1 MNNPPILKSKLIM
14 PELPASFLLTGRLK
28 NLHQNMDHCRAV
40 TISAPAGYGKTTLT
54 VSYFNYHAPDS
65 FRVCWYRLDQEDNK
79 PSVFINHLIEALFP
93 EEISEFAESRK
104 TISNNLSIEFDSA
117 DVLPLICNEMWT
129 YHQHSQFSRAYIVLD
144 DFQYAVQ
151 NQDIIDMIRYL
162 FDNLP
167 PSFSI
172 LILTRGSTEIF
183 TEKQKLEKTVLKI
196 GMEDLAFTE
205 SEIENIITKMIQP
218 YTDNKLAQI
227 IAASTEG
234 WIAGIIL
241 LCQSAKDKA
250 SDISIVYPGKMTY
263 ANNLF
268 RYLSLEV
275 FKSVE
280 SNTQDALA
288 RLALL
293 QDFSEVEASEILEI
307 GDIKALMDKCMN
319 FGMFI
324 QKIPGN
330 PVVYRF
336 HSLFREFMLY
346 ILNSRYTYEKIEELH
361 LKAAQYYINHS
372 FYFRA
377 AEHISQ
383 CKDPSSALDIV
394 INAGF
399 NKFLIGEKAELKT
412 WLDLLSDELIDL
424 NPIILMYKAQLMPNS
439 RQPEMI
445 EPLQKAVRQSL
456 NDNNLE
462 IYFNLSSVLIYI
474 LVCNNNMKGLLEM
487 TPDISHKLQYA
498 SREMKNAMKI
508 LEMVRYMAQEQY
520 TLAEAE
526 SESTLY
532 NLLPEDSQWLYLVL
546 SSITYTCLGKLDKA
560 IACME
565 KALVLKNFKSV
576 EPARGFVLLFLS
588 AALCMKNQL
597 ENLPANLYEIL
608 DIGEKYDYDYLSA
621 YGSLIA
627 SYKNYASLNMN
638 ASIEMLDHAIFHYNQ
653 ISNKAMEAI
662 CKMLRLLWSIEENN
676 ISQCLE
682 EAQKNHDLISS
693 LSSGL
698 MTMEISQSI
707 LGAIA
712 REAEEFD
719 VAERCLLSAIE
730 GARQK
735 KTYQVLC
742 GSLIHL
748 SRLYFI
754 QGNTEQGHNY
764 LKQAMELADRNNYL
778 MFWNI
783 HIPTLAEMMLR
794 SMRYGYFSD
803 FARKLLCKFYDTK
816 TIAYLSHKITN
827 MDENEIPMFINDFIS
842 AYKEEKYKHLYF
854 VKATLFGKPE
864 ISVNGTNITDTEWKT
879 KKVSDFLYYLLLNC
893 DNTISKEG
901 LADIL
906 WPNSDSKSAIASQR
920 TALYHLRK
928 ILYKYGVEVT
938 GEKAFISETTG
949 GLIIKN
955 NDFLELDIHEFMNL
969 YKELASLNNSF
980 QDENKIK
987 ILKKMISIYRGDLM
1001 EGSDYGDIVISER
1014 ERLKEI
1020 FIEACEKLSLIYMDC
1035 GQLGEA
1041 ENTLR
1046 HALTHDPYNEN
1057 ICLELLKLYMS
1068 QGKRN
1073 KAVKLYYSFK
1083 KRFEQELDLKVDNS
1097 LTEAIRN
1104 SKPEKHSSKKK

>member
-14 PELPASFLLTGRLK
+14 PELPASFLMTDRLK
-28 NLHQNMDHCRAV
+28 NLHQKMNHCRAAI
-40 TISAPAGYGKTTLT
+40 ISAPAGYGKTTLT
-54 VSYFNYHAPDS
+54 VSYFNYHTPVS

-104 TISNNLSIEFDSA
+104 TISSNLSKEFESA
-117 DVLPLICNEMWT
+117 NVLPLICNEMWT
-129 YHQHSQFSRAYIVLD
+129 YHQYSQLSRSYIVLD
-144 DFQYAVQ
+144 DFQYAAQ
-151 NQDIIDMIRYL
+151 NQDITDVIRYL

-167 PSFSI
+167 PSFSF
-172 LILTRGSTEIF
+172 LILTRGNTEIF
-183 TEKQKLEKTVLKI
+183 TEKQKLEKNVLNIK
-196 GMEDLAFTE
+196 MEELAFTE
-205 SEIENIITKMIQP
+205 AEIENIITKIVQP
-218 YTDNKLAQI
+218 YTENKLAQI

-241 LCQSAKDKA
+241 LCQSAKDKT
-250 SDISIVYPGKMTY
+250 SDISLIYPGKMTY
-263 ANNLF
+263 DNNLF

-280 SNTQDALA
+280 NNTQDALA

-307 GDIKALMDKCMN
+307 GDIKSLMDKCMN

-324 QKIPGN
+324 QKIPGS

-346 ILNSRYTYEKIEELH
+346 ILNSRYTYERIEELH
-361 LKAAQYYINHS
+361 LKAAQYYINHL

-399 NKFLIGEKAELKT
+399 NKLLIGEKAELKA
-412 WLDLLSDELIDL
+412 WLDLLPDEFINL

-487 TPDISHKLQYA
+487 TPDISNKLHYA
-498 SREMKNAMKI
+498 SIEMKNAMKI
-508 LEMVRYMAQEQY
+508 LKIVRYMAQEQY

-532 NLLPEDSQWLYLVL
+532 NLLPEDSQWLYLIL

-560 IACME
+560 IECME
-565 KALVLKNFKSV
+565 KALVLKNFRNV

-588 AALCMKNQL
+588 AALCMKNQH
-597 ENLPANLYEIL
+597 ENLQANIYEIL
-608 DIGEKYDYDYLSA
+608 DIGKKYDYDYLSA

-627 SYKNYASLNMN
+627 AYKNYASLNMN
-638 ASIEMLDHAIFHYNQ
+638 ASVEMLDNAIFHYNQ
-653 ISNKAMEAI
+653 ISNKAMRAI
-662 CKMLRLLWSIEENN
+662 CKMLRLLWSLQKNN

-682 EAQKNHDLISS
+682 EAQKTHDIIIS
-693 LSSGL
+693 LSPGL
-698 MTMEISQSI
+698 MTTEISQSI

-712 REAEEFD
+712 RESGDFYL
-719 VAERCLLSAIE
+719 AERCLISAIE

-742 GSLIHL
+742 GSLLHL

-754 QGNTEQGHNY
+754 QGNTEQGHIY
-764 LKQAMELADRNNYL
+764 LKQAMELADSNNYL
-778 MFWNI
+778 MFWDI
-783 HIPTLAEMMLR
+783 HIPTLTDMMLR
-794 SMRYGYFSD
+794 SMRYGYSSD
-803 FARKLLCKFYDTK
+803 FARKLLCKFYNIETV
-816 TIAYLSHKITN
+816 TYLSNKIIN
-827 MDENEIPMFINDFIS
+827 MDENEISMFINGFTS
-842 AYKEEKYKHLYF
+842 TYKEEKYKHLYF

-864 ISVNGTNITDTEWKT
+864 IYVNGTKITDTEWKT
-879 KKVSDFLYYLLLNC
+879 KKVSDFLYYLLLKSG
-893 DNTISKEG
+893 NTITKEN
-901 LADIL
+901 LAEIL

-938 GEKAFISETTG
+938 GEKAFISETPG

-955 NDFLELDIHEFMNL
+955 NDFLELDIHEFMKL
-969 YKELASLNNSF
+969 YKELTSLNNSF
-980 QDENKIK
+980 QGENKTK

-1001 EGSDYGDIVISER
+1001 EDGDYGDLVVSER
-1014 ERLKEI
+1014 ERLKGI
-1020 FIEACEKLSLIYMDC
+1020 FIDACEKLSLIYINS
-1035 GQLGEA
+1035 GELGEA
-1041 ENTLR
+1041 EKTLR
-1046 HALTHDPYNEN
+1046 HALTHDPCNEN
-1057 ICLELLKLYMS
+1057 ICLELLKLYML
-1068 QGKRN
+1068 QGRRN
-1073 KAVKLYYSFK
+1073 KAVKLYYNFK
-1083 KRFEQELDLKVDNS
+1083 RRFEQELDLKVDNS
-1097 LTEAIRN
+1097 LTEVIRN
-1104 SKPEKHSSKKK
+1104 SKPEKMH